1 MCFELRILHTPT
13 ELISKMIERKKYVN
27 LVDIGK
33 ILPMAPQIGVKT
45 CLNTH
50 F

>member
-1 MCFELRILHTPT
+1 MYFEPQVLHIPA
-13 ELISKMIERKKYVN
+13 ELCSEMVIKHVN
-27 LVDIGK
+27 LVDIGE
-33 ILPMAPQIGVKT
+33 ISPMAPQIEVKT

>member
-1 MCFELRILHTPT
+1 MYFEPQVLHTPA
-13 ELISKMIERKKYVN
+13 ELCSEMVI
-27 LVDIGK
+27 K
-33 ILPMAPQIGVKT
+33 ICKLGRYWQNFANDTQIGEKT

>member
-1 MCFELRILHTPT
+1 MYFEPRVLHTPA
-13 ELISKMIERKKYVN
+13 ELCSEMIIKKYVH
-27 LVDIGK
+27 LVDIGE
-33 ILPMAPQIGVKT
+33 ISPMVPQIGVKT